1 MCAITLIFAI
11 ISLSVL
17 RPNIAP
23 LRFAIRTAYNFG
35 IALVIVSL
43 LLLISAMIL
52 EVVLT

>member
-1 MCAITLIFAI
+1 MSAIALIFAV

-23 LRFAIRTAYNFG
+23 LRFAIRAAYNFG
-35 IALVIVSL
+35 IALVITGL

-52 EVVLT
+52 EVILT